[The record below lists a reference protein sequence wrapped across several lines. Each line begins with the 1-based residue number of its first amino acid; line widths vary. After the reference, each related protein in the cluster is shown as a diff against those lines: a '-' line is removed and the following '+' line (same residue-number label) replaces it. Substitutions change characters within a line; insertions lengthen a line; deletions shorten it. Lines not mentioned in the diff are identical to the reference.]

1 MSKTK
6 ARKVNGVAIDSKS
19 TDKSPY
25 IPQRDKVAF
34 DLSIRQRDDLTEN
47 QRKLIDLILDRDTR
61 LVFLSG
67 PAGTSK
73 TFLSVLAGLMLMQ
86 KHSVSDI
93 VYVRSV
99 IESASKSLGYL
110 PGEAGDK
117 MEPFLR
123 PLRDKLDEMLP
134 AGEVDK
140 LVKDKRVEGC
150 PVGFLRGASFNARF
164 ILADEAQNLTVKEL
178 TTLVTRVGRF
188 SKLIVAGDP
197 DQSDILTSGF
207 QRFCDT
213 FNDEESRQNGVHYF
227 SFTKDDVV
235 MSELV
240 KFIVG
245 RLEAQK
251 APAKSDPMFPP
262 KP

>member
-1 MSKTK
+1 MSKK
-6 ARKVNGVAIDSKS
+6 RRVAQASS
-19 TDKSPY
+19 VATSPNPQDAS
-25 IPQRDKVAF
+25 IQVPQRAKIAF
-34 DLSIRQRDDLTEN
+34 DLSIRQRGDLTEK
-47 QRKLIDLILDRDTR
+47 QKQLIDLIMDKSTR

-73 TFLSVLAGLMLMQ
+73 TFLSVLAGLMLIQ
-86 KHSVSDI
+86 KHAVSDI

-134 AGEVDK
+134 AGDVDK
-140 LVKDKRVEGC
+140 LVKEKRVDGV

-164 ILADEAQNLTVKEL
+164 ILADEAQNLTSKEL
-178 TTLVTRVGRF
+178 MTLVTRVGRF

-197 DQSDILTSGF
+197 DQADINGASGF
-207 QRFCDT
+207 RGFCDA

-227 SFTKDDVV
+227 SFTKDDIVR
-235 MSELV
+235 SELV
-240 KFIVG
+240 RFIVG
-245 RLEAQK
+245 RLEQRK
-251 APAKSDPMFPP
+251 L
-262 KP
+262 